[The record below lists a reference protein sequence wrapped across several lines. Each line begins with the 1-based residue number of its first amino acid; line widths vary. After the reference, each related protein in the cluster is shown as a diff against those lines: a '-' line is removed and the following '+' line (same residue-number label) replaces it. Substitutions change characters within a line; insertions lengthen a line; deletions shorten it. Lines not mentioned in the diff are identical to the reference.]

1 MYISKRRLLA
11 RQISEQHSR
20 TQSSSGMPTISPTDA
35 EEDLREQVQMLREDV
50 AWIREAMRLI
60 IQNLDEGD
68 VPANHNMTP
77 NEIKNLIL
85 TEVGLDKPFYPSDLA
100 EEYGL
105 DLDAVDEAVDMLRKE
120 GRVAERT

>member
-1 MYISKRRLLA
+1 
-11 RQISEQHSR
+11 
-20 TQSSSGMPTISPTDA
+20 MPAISPADA